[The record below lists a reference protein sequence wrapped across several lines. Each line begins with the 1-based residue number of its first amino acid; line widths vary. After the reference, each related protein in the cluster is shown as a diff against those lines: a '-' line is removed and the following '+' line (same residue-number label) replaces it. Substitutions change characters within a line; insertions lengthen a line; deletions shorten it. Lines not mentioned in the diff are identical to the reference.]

1 MIPTLLPDG
10 KIRQILSFSF
20 CLSLCHHHSLLPSLS
35 LYFPGD
41 NDTGNLLPL
50 LLLLLLASFFCLGT
64 SCNTPVIFL
73 SVAVSSSIYCCHSPF
88 HLPPILFLWVA
99 SLSKRWV
106 EDMHTHTHTELTRPP
121 ESFRAAGSRMCM
133 LACVCLY
140 VSVAE

>member
-1 MIPTLLPDG
+1 MARSFKFFLFLSVFVSPPLP
-10 KIRQILSFSF
+10 S
-20 CLSLCHHHSLLPSLS
+20 SLLLS

-50 LLLLLLASFFCLGT
+50 LLPLLLASFFYLGT

-133 LACVCLY
+133 FACVCLY
-140 VSVAE
+140 VRVAE